1 MPWIKMTPARQADAD
16 LRAVYNDIYQLYPD
30 EYKASVPALVN
41 PDGSEDSITAAHSL
55 IPEAMRHIMSAYGVL
70 LQPDL
75 PLTRR
80 QHELIASVVSL
91 QNHCFY

>member
-1 MPWIKMTPARQADAD
+1 MPWIKMIPPQHATDE
-16 LRAVYNDIYQLYPD
+16 LRRVYNEIYDLYPG
-30 EYKASVPALVN
+30 EYKKSVPALMN